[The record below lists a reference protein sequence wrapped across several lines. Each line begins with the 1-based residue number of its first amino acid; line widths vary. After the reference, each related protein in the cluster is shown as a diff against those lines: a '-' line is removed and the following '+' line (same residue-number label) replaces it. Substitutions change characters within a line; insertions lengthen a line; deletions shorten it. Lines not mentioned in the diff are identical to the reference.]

1 MSQTAK
7 RNHIVVNI
15 NGETLCVRGD
25 EAFQPLAQFLRNV
38 LNKVGTKVVCAEGDC
53 GACTVLASSLENSK
67 WSSFRAINSC
77 IAPVFLFD
85 QAVLV
90 TVEGVRTQEAL
101 SEVQEKMREF
111 HGGQCG
117 FCTPGMIC
125 SMSQLAEDCAKDQT
139 EVTEKK
145 ARNYLTGNLCRCTGY
160 EPILNAATHIEL
172 PKWVS
177 LASRYLTETL
187 KTEFQALDGDV
198 EIQGENRILSI
209 PTTLASALAIK
220 AARPQVRIV
229 AGATDL
235 GVVVNKGKMILSE
248 VLVLNKV
255 AELRKLESSAT
266 QDFIGAQVTLSE
278 VETFIRDVHP
288 ELKRLL
294 HIFASPQIKNQA
306 TLLGNILN
314 GSPIGDSIPALMAL
328 EAEIQFASTK
338 GTRSVPLKRFYKGYK
353 VFDKTDDEIAVG
365 LAIPALTKPGNQQ
378 FWLHKFFK
386 VSMRKDL
393 DISAVTF
400 AAVIKMD
407 NNHIAEARLA
417 MGGIGPCVIRLTELE
432 QKLQGKTFELQTF
445 EEAGVLAASLITPI
459 SDLRASQ
466 EYRRLVTANLFKKC
480 FHELSVEM
488 NPSGKSSDKSKAEAV
503 CP

>member
-1 MSQTAK
+1 MTEAAK

-15 NGETLCVRGD
+15 NGETIPVHGD
-25 EAFQPLAQFLRNV
+25 DAFQPLAQFLRNV
-38 LNKVGTKVVCAEGDC
+38 LHKVGTKVVCAEGDC
-53 GACTVLASSLENSK
+53 GACTVLTSSLENSQ

-90 TVEGVRTQEAL
+90 TVEGVRTQDAL
-101 SEVQEKMREF
+101 SEVQDKMRSF

-125 SMSQLAEDCAKDQT
+125 SMSQLAEDCAKEQT
-139 EVTEKK
+139 PVTEKK

-172 PKWVS
+172 PKWTS
-177 LASRYLTETL
+177 LAGRYLTDKL
-187 KTEFQALDGDV
+187 KKEFLSL
-198 EIQGENRILSI
+198 QGEVEVHGANRLVEI
-209 PTTLASALAIK
+209 PTTLAAALKIK
-220 AARPQVRIV
+220 AVRPQVRIV

-235 GVVVNKGKMILSE
+235 GVVVNKGKMTLTE
-248 VLVLNKV
+248 VLVLNKIS
-255 AELRKLESSAT
+255 ELRKMETVSGQA
-266 QDFIGAQVTLSE
+266 FIGAQVTLSE

-328 EAEIQFASTK
+328 DAEIQFASSK
-338 GTRSVPLKRFYKGYK
+338 GTRRVPLKSFYKAYK

-365 LAIPALTKPGNQQ
+365 IAVPTLASQSP
-378 FWLHKFFK
+378 WVSKFFK

-400 AAVIKMD
+400 AATLKME
-407 NNHIAEARLA
+407 NNHIVEARFA

-432 QKLQGKTFELQTF
+432 QKICGKKFELRTF
-445 EEAGVLAASLITPI
+445 EEAGTLAASMITPI

-480 FHELSVEM
+480 FHELSVET
-488 NPSGKSSDKSKAEAV
+488 KQTVEAT

>member
-1 MSQTAK
+1 MSDAAK
-7 RNHIVVNI
+7 RNHIRVHI
-15 NGETLCVRGD
+15 NGETFSVRGD

-38 LNKVGTKVVCAEGDC
+38 LHKVGTKVVCAEGDC
-53 GACTVLASSLENSK
+53 GACTVLASSLENSLTGTQ

-85 QAVLV
+85 QSVLV

-125 SMSQLAEDCAKDQT
+125 SMSQLAEDCAKEKT
-139 EVTEKK
+139 PVTEKK

-172 PKWVS
+172 PKWAS
-177 LASRYLTETL
+177 LAERYLTEKL
-187 KTEFQALDGDV
+187 KTEFIALNEDV
-198 EIQGENRILSI
+198 EIHGDNRLVSI
-209 PTTLASALAIK
+209 PTTLAKALAIK
-220 AARPQVRIV
+220 EARPQVRIV

-235 GVVVNKGKMILSE
+235 GVVVNKGKMTLTE

-255 AELRKLESSAT
+255 AELRKMDTHAMHTFL
-266 QDFIGAQVTLSE
+266 GAQVTLTE
-278 VETFIRDVHP
+278 VENFIRDVHP
-288 ELKRLL
+288 EFKRLL

-328 EAEIQFASTK
+328 DAEIQFASSK
-338 GTRSVPLKRFYKGYK
+338 GTRSVPMKSFYKGYK
-353 VFDKTDDEIAVG
+353 VFDKVEDEIAIG
-365 LAIPALTKPGNQQ
+365 LTIPTLAKNSSEKWLT
-378 FWLHKFFK
+378 KFFK

-400 AAVIKMD
+400 AAVLRMES
-407 NNHIAEARLA
+407 HRIAEARIA

-432 QKLQGKTFELQTF
+432 QKIQGKNFELKTF
-445 EEAGVLAASLITPI
+445 EEAGALAATLITPI

-480 FHELSVEM
+480 FHELSIEM
-488 NPSGKSSDKSKAEAV
+488 NQTVEAT